1 MLCIYLKGLYNQ
13 SNIRQEVRTCTRMFG
28 GDKLTS
34 NYMFIIGK
42 KKNLSVSL
50 TKQLRTLNLKSR
62 GQDLKIKPIPL
73 FQVLKPLYH
82 IFDLEPR
89 RQTIFQFNILPH
101 SFC

>member
-42 KKNLSVSL
+42 KKKFVCF
-50 TKQLRTLNLKSR
+50 LN
-62 GQDLKIKPIPL
+62 
-73 FQVLKPLYH
+73 
-82 IFDLEPR
+82 
-89 RQTIFQFNILPH
+89 
-101 SFC
+101 

>member
-34 NYMFIIGK
+34 NHYVYNWKIF
-42 KKNLSVSL
+42 LSVSL

-62 GQDLKIKPIPL
+62 G
-73 FQVLKPLYH
+73 
-82 IFDLEPR
+82 
-89 RQTIFQFNILPH
+89 
-101 SFC
+101 